1 MQIIKRFSI
10 IYCTFILILFL
21 SLYFI
26 YYFNS
31 TIYDI
36 KIRSFEKID
45 YKYGKGSRLK
55 IHKRTKL
62 INKFQHILNEDCNA
76 TNIKLANKCL
86 ISLENLHRN
95 RDQMKN
101 NSKCDECISKNGSFI
116 IYHHTF
122 WQMND
127 SSSNINDIRILKLNI
142 MSYLFTQNMC
152 CTKFFLWKL
161 NNFPI
166 EYENEIKII
175 FNHHIKL
182 GIIEIKTFDFNQI
195 CRMKKST
202 FKNYKIC
209 DRKFNNS
216 DYTHNYVGLS
226 DFVRFVVLDIYP
238 GIYTDGDVIYLKDM
252 SLLWNYNFAY
262 KWSFTDGY
270 NTAVM
275 GINKNIDNSII
286 SIYNQILPHCNSIT
300 NCIAFFHPSS
310 ISQILAQ
317 LNKKSVLIKM
327 NSLLFDP
334 SWLCHDGIIDRFNP
348 SQVCTFLEF
357 NQNVSINVTK
367 FEPSLFYDGPF
378 TYHMHLAGGRVKY
391 IVNNSY
397 FDYFEKFYQKKVINL
412 NNSLM

>member
-1 MQIIKRFSI
+1 MNKKMKYILKAFVLCFIVLFFSQTILYYLNRQNFYRFSVKQKNDSI
-10 IYCTFILILFL
+10 NQKYNLNLIKNKSRSRNHKLEQILQDECNI
-21 SLYFI
+21 
-26 YYFNS
+26 
-31 TIYDI
+31 DI
-36 KIRSFEKID
+36 KKPTI
-45 YKYGKGSRLK
+45 
-55 IHKRTKL
+55 
-62 INKFQHILNEDCNA
+62 
-76 TNIKLANKCL
+76 KCL
-86 ISLENLHRN
+86 NALKSLGKLNKNDRK
-95 RDQMKN
+95 DQ
-101 NSKCDECISKNGSFI
+101 KCNECMSQTDSFI

-122 WQMND
+122 WQLNY
-127 SSSNINDIRILKLNI
+127 SSFNRNDIRIFKLSI
-142 MSYLFTQNMC
+142 MSYLFTQNLC
-152 CTKFFLWKL
+152 CTRFILWKL
-161 NNFPI
+161 NDFPI
-166 EYENEIKII
+166 AIENNIKKTFHYYIESNII
-175 FNHHIKL
+175 N
-182 GIIEIKTFDFNQI
+182 IKTFDMNQV
-195 CRMKKST
+195 CKLNEST
-202 FKNYKIC
+202 FRNYEFC
-209 DRKFNNS
+209 NRKFNNS
-216 DYTHNYVGLS
+216 DYTHSYAALS

-348 SQVCTFLEF
+348 SQVCKFSEF
-357 NQNVSINVTK
+357 NENVLINVTN

-378 TYHMHLAGGRVKY
+378 TYHMHLAGGRIIY
-391 IVNNSY
+391 IVSNSY
-397 FDYFEKFYQKKVINL
+397 FDYFEKFYHKNLEKLNL
-412 NNSLM
+412 N